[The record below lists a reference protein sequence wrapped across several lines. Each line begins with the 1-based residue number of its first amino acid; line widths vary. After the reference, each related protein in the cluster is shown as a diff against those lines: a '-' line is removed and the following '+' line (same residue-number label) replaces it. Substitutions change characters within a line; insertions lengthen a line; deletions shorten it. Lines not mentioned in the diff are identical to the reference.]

1 MKREIQI
8 HAVLRRLLDQRGLT
22 TTQVAKATKVP
33 NSTLSTWL
41 LPKAKPK
48 DPNHLAAV
56 ADFFGTTIDFLLFGE
71 VPPVSIESL
80 PLEHVLDGLYRLR
93 LERVVL
99 PKRKSSKEE

>member
-8 HAVLRRLLDQRGLT
+8 HVVLRRLLDQRGTT

-48 DPNHLAAV
+48 DPQHLAAV
-56 ADFFGTTIDFLLFGE
+56 ADHFGTTIDFLLFGE
-71 VPPVSIESL
+71 VPAVNVESL

-99 PKRKSSKEE
+99 PKKNGSAD